1 MVSLELYTVR
11 CMQAQT
17 EEKHLLRPA
26 EVADQLGATKQ
37 TIWGWC
43 RSGKLP
49 HIRLS
54 SRNFRIRQSDLNAF
68 LDARTR

>member
-1 MVSLELYTVR
+1 
-11 CMQAQT
+11 MQDRT
-17 EEKHLLRPA
+17 EENRLLRPA

-54 SRNFRIRQSDLNAF
+54 SRNFRIRQSDLNNF
-68 LDARTR
+68 LSTRTR